1 MEISGVG
8 SRKMEAYYTIFTGE
22 IRTYCELHNLSMGL
36 SPVRPEQTAKKDTPL
51 AATTGT
57 VSATLTRQITLQMY
71 QDGQS
76 IEEIARE
83 RNLRPST
90 IASHLAELIEA
101 GEIIDVKA
109 LIPPGHFETIAD
121 ALQQLGGETL
131 KPVKEFLGDEYFY
144 EEIRLVRALLRQAT

>member
-1 MEISGVG
+1 
-8 SRKMEAYYTIFTGE
+8 
-22 IRTYCELHNLSMGL
+22 MGL

-76 IEEIARE
+76 IEEIAQE
-83 RNLRPST
+83 RNLRPTT

-101 GEIIDVKA
+101 GESIDVKA
-109 LIPPGHFETIAD
+109 LIPPGHFETIVD
-121 ALQQLGGETL
+121 ALQQLGSELL